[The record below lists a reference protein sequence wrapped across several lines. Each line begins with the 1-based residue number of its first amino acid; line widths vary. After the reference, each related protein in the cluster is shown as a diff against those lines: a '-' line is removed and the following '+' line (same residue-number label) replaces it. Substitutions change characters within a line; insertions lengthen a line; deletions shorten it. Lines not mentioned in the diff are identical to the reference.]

1 MVKICDLT
9 YPAQNEEKYAEY
21 YAAYP
26 YELHDFQKWTVE
38 AIVSRNHALICAPT
52 GSGKTFGGDFA
63 LSFFHGLAPFLI
75 SNAHNPNNHLF
86 ENVTLPCPAGVRRHS
101 GPIENAKWCKECPSG
116 HDQLNRRRKTIYTC
130 PIKALSNEKFYQF
143 SRKYPDIS
151 FGLITGDIRCNP
163 DADVLIMTTEI
174 LLNKLVSLQQK
185 TDQATALKNANNNKS
200 FEMDIPEELACV
212 VFDEIHMIGDEG
224 RGTVWENTLMMLP
237 AHVQIVGLSATLANP
252 ERFAAWIENLHPNN
266 KQVYL
271 AKKTVRAVPL
281 THYAFITSPAGIFK
295 KIKDKTIQQEIR
307 GQIDK
312 PVLLQDATG
321 TFQDANYS
329 MVRKTLGHF
338 DKARSNAKRSHVL
351 NQVCKHMVDHQ
362 MFPALCYVF
371 SRKKLEQCAH
381 EVGTNLLEFDSKIP
395 YTVDRECEQL
405 LRERLPNF
413 EEYLHLPEYVNLVAL
428 LRKGIAIHHAGLMP
442 VLKEMVELLFARGFV
457 KLLFCTE
464 TMSVGINLPVKT
476 TIFTDVFK
484 FSDAG
489 RRQLHSFEMTQA
501 AGRAGRLG
509 IDTVGNV
516 IHLNNLFP
524 NMDAASYKKMLQ
536 GTPQKLESKF
546 RLSYSMVLQQILT
559 KEEEGDG
566 DGTNNLDLNAYASKS
581 MAVADFQSEL
591 DACRVSLLNKQKAKE
606 NAIGFADAL
615 SADIINRYNY
625 CFTTLPKSVNKQRK
639 ELTKEMDALITE
651 HGEAALKNGWNALKQ
666 RLTSDDEIEDLS
678 NEIKYMENYM
688 RLEIEKVL
696 RLLKDCQFIGTVPSL
711 APSLVK
717 ATIAQK
723 IHEVPCLPWAELIMY
738 PNTGSKR
745 IRLYIDSTAKFT
757 ELNAKELVTMLSC
770 FTSVRVS
777 DNEAGK
783 QTHLPDEAIIGR
795 NVRAV
800 MECMR
805 TLYTEFDEQ
814 EAICYVDSGEEYTM
828 HFDLMGVMEEWCES
842 ETVDQSKAVL
852 QKVEQQGIFL
862 GEFVKALLKI
872 NSVAAELE
880 SVAEYLGNLEWLAAL
895 REIPRLTLKFVVT
908 NQI

>member
-9 YPAQNEEKYAEY
+9 YPKDSEEKYAEY
-21 YAAYP
+21 YAAYS

-38 AIVSRNHALICAPT
+38 AIVSGNHALICAPT

-63 LSFFHGLAPFLI
+63 LSFFHGQG
-75 SNAHNPNNHLF
+75 N
-86 ENVTLPCPAGVRRHS
+86 R
-101 GPIENAKWCKECPSG
+101 PSG
-116 HDQLNRRRKTIYTC
+116 LDTSLGKRKKTIYTC

-174 LLNKLVSLQQK
+174 LLNKLVSLQNNDKEKSK
-185 TDQATALKNANNNKS
+185 TNNNKS

-212 VFDEIHMIGDEG
+212 VFDEIHMIGDES

-252 ERFAAWIENLHPNN
+252 ERFAAWIENLHLNKDSNEPN

-295 KIKDKTIQQEIR
+295 KIKDKTTQQEIR
-307 GQIDK
+307 KQIDE
-312 PVLLQDATG
+312 PILLQDAKG
-321 TFQDANYS
+321 TFYDANYS
-329 MVRKTLGHF
+329 TIQKTLKYF
-338 DKARSNAKRSHVL
+338 EKARTSAKRSHVL
-351 NQVCKHMVDHQ
+351 NQVCKHMVEHE

-442 VLKEMVELLFARGFV
+442 VLKEMVELLFARGYV

-484 FSDAG
+484 FSNSG

-524 NMDAASYKKMLQ
+524 DMDATSYKKMLL

-546 RLSYSMVLQQILT
+546 RLSYSMVLQQILLNEKQED
-559 KEEEGDG
+559 KEDG
-566 DGTNNLDLNAYASKS
+566 KTNSLDLNAYASKS
-581 MAVADFQSEL
+581 MAVADFQSKLE
-591 DACRVSLLNKQKAKE
+591 ACRTTLAKKQQEKAEQPKTVLV
-606 NAIGFADAL
+606 NAL
-615 SADIINRYNY
+615 SADTINRYHH

-639 ELTKEMDALITE
+639 ELAKEMDALTAE
-651 HGEAALKNGWNALKQ
+651 HGEAVLKNGWNELKQ
-666 RLTSDDEIEDLS
+666 RQKLDDEIEDAS

-688 RLEIEKVL
+688 RLEIDKVL
-696 RLLKDCQFIGTVPSL
+696 GLLEDCEFIGTKSSSESSSSL
-711 APSLVK
+711 SLIK

-738 PNTGSKR
+738 PDTGPKR
-745 IRLYIDSTAKFT
+745 RLYIDSTAKFT
-757 ELNAKELVTMLSC
+757 ELNAKELVTALSC

-777 DNEAGK
+777 DNEADK
-783 QTHLPDEAIIGR
+783 QTHLPDESIIGR

-800 MECMR
+800 MECMQ
-805 TLYTEFDEQ
+805 TMYKEFDEH
-814 EAICYVDSGEEYTM
+814 ESICYVDSGEEYTM
-828 HFDLMGVMEEWCES
+828 HFDLMEVMEDWCKS
-842 ETVDQSKAVL
+842 ETVAESKAVL
-852 QKVEQQGIFL
+852 QQVEQRGIFL

-880 SVAEYLGNLEWLAAL
+880 TVAEYLGNLEWLASL
-895 REIPRLTLKFVVT
+895 REIPKLTLKFVVT
-908 NQI
+908 NQSLYV

>member
-9 YPAQNEEKYAEY
+9 YPADREEKYAAY

-63 LSFFHGLAPFLI
+63 LSFFHGQGNRPSGLDTSLGK
-75 SNAHNPNNHLF
+75 SPN
-86 ENVTLPCPAGVRRHS
+86 GVRQS
-101 GPIENAKWCKECPSG
+101 I
-116 HDQLNRRRKTIYTC
+116 RRKTIYTC

-143 SRKYPDIS
+143 TRKYPDIS

-174 LLNKLVSLQQK
+174 LLNKLVSLQNKDIQIK
-185 TDQATALKNANNNKS
+185 TITNNNKS

-237 AHVQIVGLSATLANP
+237 AHVQIVGLSATLAVP
-252 ERFAAWIENLHPNN
+252 ERFAAWIENLHKESHSSSSNNNLNEPN

-295 KIKDKTIQQEIR
+295 KIKDKTTQQEIR
-307 GQIDK
+307 KQIDK
-312 PVLLQDATG
+312 PIILQDAQG
-321 TFQDANYS
+321 RFQDANYS
-329 MVRKTLGHF
+329 TIQKTLGQF
-338 DKARSNAKRSHVL
+338 NQARSNAKRSHVL
-351 NQVCKHMVDHQ
+351 NQVCKHMVEHE

-442 VLKEMVELLFARGFV
+442 VLKEMVELLFARGYI

-476 TIFTDVFK
+476 TIFTDVHK
-484 FSDAG
+484 FSCDSSGNGAG

-524 NMDAASYKKMLQ
+524 EVDAASYKKMLQ
-536 GTPQKLESKF
+536 GTPQKLKSKF
-546 RLSYSMVLQQILT
+546 RLSYSMVLQQILLNEKQED
-559 KEEEGDG
+559 KEDG
-566 DGTNNLDLNAYASKS
+566 KTNSLDLNAYASKS
-581 MAVADFQSEL
+581 MVVADFQSEL
-591 DACRVSLLNKQKAKE
+591 EACRTTLAKKQQEKAE
-606 NAIGFADAL
+606 QQIQSIEIDAL
-615 SADIINRYNY
+615 NRYHH

-639 ELTKEMDALITE
+639 ELTKEMDALHTK
-651 HGEAALKNGWNALKQ
+651 HGEAALKNGLHALKQ
-666 RLTSDDEIEDLS
+666 RQKLDDEIEDAS

-688 RLEIEKVL
+688 RLEINKVL
-696 RLLKDCQFIGTVPSL
+696 GLLEDCQFIGTKS
-711 APSLVK
+711 ATTPSLVK

-723 IHEVPCLPWAELIMY
+723 IHEVPCLPWAELIVGLDA
-738 PNTGSKR
+738 GSKP
-745 IRLYIDSTAKFT
+745 IRPYIDSTVKFT

-777 DNEAGK
+777 DNEADK

-795 NVRAV
+795 NVRDV
-800 MECMR
+800 MECMQ
-805 TLYTEFDEQ
+805 TLYKEFDEQ
-814 EAICYVDSGEEYTM
+814 ESICYVDSGEEYTM
-828 HFDLMGVMEEWCES
+828 HFDLMGLMEEWCKS
-842 ETVDQSKAVL
+842 ETVAESKAVL
-852 QKVEQQGIFL
+852 QQVEQRGIFL

-880 SVAEYLGNLEWLAAL
+880 TVAEYLGNLEWLASL
-895 REIPRLTLKFVVT
+895 REIPKLTLKFVVT
-908 NQI
+908 NQSLYV